1 MNGRMEGPK
10 LRQLLFGQDHVP
22 EPLSGAGQLPVA
34 EDRVTPSLGKSAAS
48 APAQD
53 DSIRTKKQRLMH
65 GWEGQKHD
73 SGEVTNNVSW
83 PSTQP
88 LVYDYQAR
96 QFGPGL
102 PQLPFSTFQSPG
114 FSPLPSTETIH
125 GWAGQQYASGA
136 ITTTAS
142 GPFTNQVLQQL
153 ASAPLQTMLLPH
165 GLQGSMTTVPWPPA
179 EPLYMRHT
187 RHERE
192 K

>member
-22 EPLSGAGQLPVA
+22 KPLSGAGELPVA
-34 EDRVTPSLGKSAAS
+34 EDRVTPSLGKNAAS
-48 APAQD
+48 ALAQD
-53 DSIRTKKQRLMH
+53 DSIRTKKQRLMD
-65 GWEGQKHD
+65 GWERQKHD

-83 PSTQP
+83 PSTRP

-96 QFGPGL
+96 QFAPGL

-125 GWAGQQYASGA
+125 GWAGQQYASG
-136 ITTTAS
+136 
-142 GPFTNQVLQQL
+142 PFTNQVLQQP

-165 GLQGSMTTVPWPPA
+165 GLQGSKTTVPWPPA
-179 EPLYMRHT
+179 EPLYMRHPDMS
-187 RHERE
+187 ERSRTWE
-192 K
+192 VSYS